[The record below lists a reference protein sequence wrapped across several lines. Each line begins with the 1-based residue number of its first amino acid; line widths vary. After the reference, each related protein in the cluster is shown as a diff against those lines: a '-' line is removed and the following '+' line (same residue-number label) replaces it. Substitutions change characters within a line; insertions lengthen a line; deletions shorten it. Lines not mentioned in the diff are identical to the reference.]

1 MNCVFHA
8 SWLWGRVRNGR
19 TWTTFMTSENWLNFS
34 DNNYEMNPLDNTV
47 QFKFKFELFFK
58 KFYLLWFF
66 WRKYTIII
74 LMTYARSFRVCF
86 LVVTVKAWLK
96 LAATSTLLF
105 FKLLCQQACYC
116 VCVLHFLFHSSIFI
130 PLFVFKRLCNY
141 IHVVHVHWRC
151 VDRYFKL
158 SKSSRISLSYDQL
171 G

>member
-1 MNCVFHA
+1 MGELELL
-8 SWLWGRVRNGR
+8 LWRQK
-19 TWTTFMTSENWLNFS
+19 TDWISATIIT
-34 DNNYEMNPLDNTV
+34 EMNPLDNTV